1 MKIPASELDVMRDAV
16 GMPGLG
22 AAEVHAA
29 LADEPRLDHADG
41 QNPARAAGRKGRA
54 DNTAPKA
61 GDFCILRLIAEKGF
75 KADAA
80 GQFVDRLFE
89 GRASALVAHLAD
101 TRGLSEEDLAELEKL
116 IGDLK
121 K

>member
-1 MKIPASELDVMRDAV
+1 VKIPASELDVMRVLWAT
-16 GMPGLG
+16 PGLG

-29 LADEPRLDHADG
+29 LADERDWTARTVKTLLARLVEKAALTTRVDG
-41 QNPARAAGRKGRA
+41 RRFLYFPA
-54 DNTAPKA
+54 
-61 GDFCILRLIAEKGF
+61 IAEDGF

-101 TRGLSEEDLAELEKL
+101 TRGLTEDDIAELEKL